1 MSFLSGI
8 FGKSAKELIDGA
20 GNIIDKIATD
30 DEEKLKAKSEL
41 TNIVLTSL
49 NTMQNAQ
56 RDVILAE
63 AKGSWL
69 QRSWRP
75 ILMLCF
81 GFIVIYAKFLGPVF
95 GTEVPTL
102 DDNFWTL
109 LEIGIGGYIIGRSV
123 EKVARDVTQ
132 NSDITFLRKRD
143 RKDAIKG

>member
-1 MSFLSGI
+1 MGFLSGI
-8 FGKSAKELIDGA
+8 FGKGAKELIDGA

-41 TNIVLTSL
+41 TNIVMTSL

-56 RDVILAE
+56 RDVLLAE
-63 AKGSWL
+63 AKGNWL

-81 GFIVIYAKFLGPVF
+81 GFIVIYAKFLAPAFNWKVPVL
-95 GTEVPTL
+95 EPS
-102 DDNFWTL
+102 FWTL
-109 LEIGIGGYIIGRSV
+109 LELGIGGYIIGRSV
-123 EKVARDVTQ
+123 EKVAKDVTQ

>member
-8 FGKSAKELIDGA
+8 FGKGAKELIDGA
-20 GNIIDKIATD
+20 GNIIDKFSTD

-41 TNIVLTSL
+41 TNIVMTSL

-56 RDVILAE
+56 RDVLLAE

-75 ILMLCF
+75 IIMLCF
-81 GFIVIYAKFLGPVF
+81 GFIVIYAKFLGPVL

-109 LEIGIGGYIIGRSV
+109 LELGIGGYIIGRSV